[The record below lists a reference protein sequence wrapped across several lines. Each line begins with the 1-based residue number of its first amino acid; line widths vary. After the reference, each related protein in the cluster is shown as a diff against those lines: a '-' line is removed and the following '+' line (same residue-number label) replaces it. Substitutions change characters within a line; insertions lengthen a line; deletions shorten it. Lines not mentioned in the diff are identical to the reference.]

1 MKTKR
6 RQHKRTKRTKRRMRG
21 GGPHTVQSKL
31 SMGQTPLPK
40 KSKSMK
46 KTNVKT
52 PKLTKADVY
61 HLQKQQEDEKKEAQ
75 QHLRYLDQWI
85 NIVNSSGLLKHM
97 QPHLPTYKVDKH
109 SLEFIKH
116 PITGEKIEY
125 TLAQVKELAK
135 QRKHAPDLHPTRDFP
150 YMGQDFN
157 TPRPKSKSHY

>member
-6 RQHKRTKRTKRRMRG
+6 RQHKRTKRTKRRRG
-21 GGPHTVQSKL
+21 GGPHTKQTTL

-46 KTNVKT
+46 RTTVKT
-52 PKLTKADVY
+52 PKVNKYLLAI
-61 HLQKQQEDEKKEAQ
+61 QQEDEKKEAR
-75 QHLRYLDQWI
+75 QHLHYLDQWI

-125 TLAQVKELAK
+125 TLAEVKELAK

-150 YMGQDFN
+150 YMGQDWN

>member
-6 RQHKRTKRTKRRMRG
+6 RQHKRTKRTKRCLRG
-21 GGPHTVQSKL
+21 GIPPHLKQSTL
-31 SMGQTPLPK
+31 SMGQPPLI
-40 KSKSMK
+40 KSKSTK
-46 KTNVKT
+46 RTKVKT
-52 PKLTKADVY
+52 PKVNKYLLAI
-61 HLQKQQEDEKKEAQ
+61 QQEDEKKEAQ

-125 TLAQVKELAK
+125 TLAEVEELAE
-135 QRKHAPDLHPTRDFP
+135 QRKHAPDLHRKADFP
-150 YMGQDFN
+150 YMGQDWN